1 MIQHKVNVQSVDAS
15 VWPILAGIFNPIYL
29 ELRLYPTILFPNY
42 VERTNI
48 ILYCWWQ
55 SNLFIYCQLRLII
68 VMQQWRKQRQ
78 RKHPAPQPQSDSCSF
93 VLGFVLLCA
102 TFLCL
107 CPNKFTINQKLT
119 TGLPFFLPPVLTEG
133 HTPLSLALQHLAVM
147 QDKHHHTT
155 AAAAVQG
162 PGWHCCVPVGRLCSP
177 AGAAALRQSPSRG
190 WPSRMIQRPTWT
202 SLRAQRRRAGGR
214 KRRRQFGFLPC
225 SPTWHRWPRT
235 ACRRPRTIALPTLR
249 EPSWTG

>member
-68 VMQQWRKQRQ
+68 VMQRWRKQRQ
-78 RKHPAPQPQSDSCSF
+78 RKHPAPRPQSDSCSF

-107 CPNKFTINQKLT
+107 CPNKFTINPKETPAFLSSFLQSWQKDTRRCHWPSSTLLWCRIST
-119 TGLPFFLPPVLTEG
+119 TTLQQQQQSRALADIAASQWEDCALLRELLLSASRPPEDDRRGWSRGLPGHLWGLGGGVRVAGKGEG
-133 HTPLSLALQHLAVM
+133 SSAS
-147 QDKHHHTT
+147 
-155 AAAAVQG
+155 
-162 PGWHCCVPVGRLCSP
+162 SP
-177 AGAAALRQSPSRG
+177 ALRRG
-190 WPSRMIQRPTWT
+190 TDG
-202 SLRAQRRRAGGR
+202 RAQPAGG
-214 KRRRQFGFLPC
+214 LAP
-225 SPTWHRWPRT
+225 
-235 ACRRPRTIALPTLR
+235 
-249 EPSWTG
+249 